1 MKITRSLYGRSLL
14 VGCLASSLLILQ
26 GCKTV
31 LQAEVYASDVF
42 LDESVRTPASML
54 IEIPSCSSESRGDFT
69 RSAVSLFDSASEA
82 KAVGCES
89 QGMDSLLKISFLAEV
104 ASEDSSADLI
114 LFRNIAGQQDA
125 NIRGLK
131 PVLGQSFLNR
141 FERLMRENMQT
152 FEAED
157 LSFSISLNNDLRVP
171 VALSSYMVWVD
182 GEAYER
188 YTNESVGR
196 RGKVELSFSNV
207 TSDLM
212 LEGKQPTVL
221 WVAQNK

>member
-1 MKITRSLYGRSLL
+1 
-14 VGCLASSLLILQ
+14 
-26 GCKTV
+26 
-31 LQAEVYASDVF
+31 
-42 LDESVRTPASML
+42 
-54 IEIPSCSSESRGDFT
+54 
-69 RSAVSLFDSASEA
+69 
-82 KAVGCES
+82 
-89 QGMDSLLKISFLAEV
+89 MDSLLKISFLAEV

-196 RGKVELSFSNV
+196 REKVEISFSNV